1 MPGTQ
6 ASVCVL
12 PGFIRE
18 FHKRIRTYSVP
29 CPTVLGTRDE
39 YIRGL
44 NLKDHRWGY
53 HGFAEDPGQDLYPVD
68 SSCPL
73 RIRSEKSRGLRA
85 QLPADQFVK
94 ISHALFLFCNV
105 GLEVEPKHRISTWIP
120 EIMDVDARVYSVHLM
135 VMGC

>member
-29 CPTVLGTRDE
+29 CPTVLGTGDE

-44 NLKDHRWGY
+44 NLKDITGGGIMVLLKTPAKTYIQWTRLALSGS
-53 HGFAEDPGQDLYPVD
+53 GLKRAEV
-68 SSCPL
+68 
-73 RIRSEKSRGLRA
+73 
-85 QLPADQFVK
+85 
-94 ISHALFLFCNV
+94 
-105 GLEVEPKHRISTWIP
+105 
-120 EIMDVDARVYSVHLM
+120 
-135 VMGC
+135 